1 MVEHPQDRRELR
13 VYASSTRWGQERQ
26 GLEIIVFNDITRHA
40 FSTDLAA
47 PAGNSVILAGNS
59 NYQQW
64 AWNVEGTARLGI
76 FWSAFDGTDTP
87 GLHPPPRKLSP
98 NERLLKA
105 LGYIMKTANLLESG
119 ADGSS
124 ILKGELR
131 IST

>member
-26 GLEIIVFNDITRHA
+26 GLEIIVFNYITHHA

-76 FWSAFDGTDTP
+76 FWSAFDGTNTP
-87 GLHPPPRKLSP
+87 DLTSTSQEASAQR
-98 NERLLKA
+98 EMKA

-119 ADGSS
+119 ADESS
-124 ILKGELR
+124 ILKSELR